1 MMRNCGKQRD
11 RDGDILLV
19 RNIDACIHVCKMYTR
34 GTVPVFTIHCTRLYR
49 RIRFE
54 DQLDHNSTRMKAARA
69 KSVFQALAPAAW
81 YKLPSGAV
89 ASVCGS

>member
-19 RNIDACIHVCKMYTR
+19 RNIDACIHVY
-34 GTVPVFTIHCTRLYR
+34 TIHVRYRYLPFIVQLYR

-54 DQLDHNSTRMKAARA
+54 DQLDHKDESRSREVGISGPSLPT
-69 KSVFQALAPAAW
+69 LPW

>member
-1 MMRNCGKQRD
+1 
-11 RDGDILLV
+11 
-19 RNIDACIHVCKMYTR
+19 MYTYMY
-34 GTVPVFTIHCTRLYR
+34 GTGIYHSLYR

-54 DQLDHNSTRMKAARA
+54 DQLDHKDESRSREVGISGPSLPT
-69 KSVFQALAPAAW
+69 LPW